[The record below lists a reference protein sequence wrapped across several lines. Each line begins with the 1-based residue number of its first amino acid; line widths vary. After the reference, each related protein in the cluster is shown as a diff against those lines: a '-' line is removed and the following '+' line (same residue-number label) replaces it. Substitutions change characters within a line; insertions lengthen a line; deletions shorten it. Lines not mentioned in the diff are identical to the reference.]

1 MKIAIEHK
9 QLHPRSICIIKLAP
23 KDAVAAVAAVAA
35 LEVAEYSTPLPDSQP
50 HYKAAVAV
58 VAVVDGTDKELF
70 EPQEPADTQV
80 VVVVAVC
87 AVIPTPLPGIEVH
100 RLYAMYAAQHST

>member
-23 KDAVAAVAAVAA
+23 KDAVAVAAA
-35 LEVAEYSTPLPDSQP
+35 LAVAEYSTPLPDSQP
-50 HYKAAVAV
+50 HYKAAVV

-80 VVVVAVC
+80 VVVVAAY

-100 RLYAMYAAQHST
+100 RLYAMYAAQRNM